1 MEKQKVSSLPTIR
14 RLPSYLYVVRRAA
27 REGHEVI
34 SGTVIAQELELE
46 PIQVRKD
53 LALTGVAGR
62 PRIGYPVQDLIA
74 SIESFLSWDQRH
86 NAAVV
91 GTGSL
96 GTALMGYEEF
106 QRHGLNIVA
115 AFDTDADKVGTTVRG
130 RPVHHTNELQEA
142 VAELGIEIAILTVPS
157 PSAQAIAEQLID
169 AGIRSIWNFTNVKLK
184 VPSDVVV
191 QKEDVSSGYA
201 VLSVRMGIRDG
212 KTILREPDE
221 VS

>member
-1 MEKQKVSSLPTIR
+1 MEKQKISSLPTIR

-53 LALTGVAGR
+53 LALTGVTGR
-62 PRIGYPVQDLIA
+62 PRIGYPVQDLIEA
-74 SIESFLSWDQRH
+74 IESFLNWDRRH

-106 QRHGLNIVA
+106 KRHGLNIVA
-115 AFDTDADKVGTTVRG
+115 AFDVDPAKVGTTVRG
-130 RPVHHTNELQEA
+130 RPVRHPDEVGKA
-142 VAELGIEIAILTVPS
+142 AAELGIEIAILTVPS
-157 PSAQAIAEQLID
+157 ASAQPVAEGLIE

-184 VPSDVVV
+184 VPNDVVV

-212 KTILREPDE
+212 KTVLRDPDE